1 MFSGE
6 KENQG
11 ASEEKKQLRDM
22 SVSYD
27 IYASKTRSRR
37 I

>member
-1 MFSGE
+1 MFFDE
-6 KENQG
+6 KANQG
-11 ASEEKKQLRDM
+11 ASEEKKQLTDM

-27 IYASKTRSRR
+27 IYASKMHSRR